1 MAYRCELTIRK
12 VKLWLYL
19 LGTPDQGICKLRTFA
34 SPRPQPPL
42 VSLQPHVSK
51 TSRSSQ
57 KGLPVWLGPLRQV
70 PEPSWWDATRR
81 AAAESPAGM
90 IGTELPPRVF
100 PTDPS
105 APTCPE
111 VRSDHYFVSFF
122 CMHSVLPTMSIEK
135 KRDADNPSRNG
146 EPFLPEFFQGLNFSL
161 KLLIIRT

>member
-1 MAYRCELTIRK
+1 MFNFTLTMCYNTIDTIGYIQQKQNLQTCIYSENIESLRPVGWVPK

-19 LGTPDQGICKLRTFA
+19 LRTPDQGICKLRTFA

-51 TSRSSQ
+51 MSRSSQ
-57 KGLPVWLGPLRQV
+57 KGPPVWLGPLRQV

-111 VRSDHYFVSFF
+111 VRSDHYFVNLF
-122 CMHSVLPTMSIEK
+122 CTP
-135 KRDADNPSRNG
+135 
-146 EPFLPEFFQGLNFSL
+146 
-161 KLLIIRT
+161 